1 MTADG
6 HALDLSVTL
15 DDKYAR
21 ARGRIFVTATQALV
35 RLPMMQRQRDLA
47 AGLNTAGFVTG
58 YRGSP
63 LGGVD
68 QAMWRAQRFL
78 DEHHIR
84 FQPGVNEDLAAT
96 AVWGTQQLNLFPGAR
111 YDGVFAMWYGK
122 GPGVDRSGDVFRHGN
137 LAGSAPK
144 GGVLLLA
151 GDDHA
156 AKSSTVPHQSEHV
169 FMGTMIPVLSP
180 AGVQEFLDLG
190 LHGWAMSRF
199 SGCWVGFKCVGETTE
214 SAAAVDVAPDRVRI
228 DLPTDFEMPAGG
240 LSIRWPDPWT
250 DQEFRLHRH
259 KIAAALAY
267 ARANRLDRIA
277 IDPPGARLGIATVGK
292 SYLDVRQA
300 LEMLGIDE
308 AAAARIGLRVYK
320 VAMPWPLEPE
330 GARRFAEGL
339 EEVLVVE
346 EKRAII
352 ETQLKDQLFNWPAA
366 GRPRIVGKS
375 DEQGRPL
382 LSGAD
387 ELSPAEIAVAI
398 ARRVARFHDA
408 AEIAARARR
417 LEGIT
422 ERAVPTGAAAQFR
435 RTPFFCSGCPHN
447 TSTRI
452 PEGSRAAAGIGC
464 HFMTVWMDRG
474 AETFTHMGG
483 EGCTWIGQ
491 APFTDTPHI
500 FANIGDG
507 TYFHSG
513 LLAIRAAV
521 SAKVSMTYKIL
532 FNDAVAM
539 TGGQPVDGPLSVPI
553 IARQVLAEGVR
564 KVVVTTDDPEKYPA
578 DADFPPG
585 VEIRHRDELDSVQR
599 ALREHP
605 GVTVLIHDQTCAAEK
620 RRRRKRGTFP
630 DPDKRV
636 FINARVCEG
645 CGDCGVASNCL
656 SLTPLE
662 TEFGRK
668 RTIDQSSCNK
678 DFSCVKGFCPS
689 FVTVHGAKIRRSKVG
704 TQADAS
710 LASLPEPASLPG
722 LDRPWNIL
730 VTGIGGTGVVTIG
743 ALLGMAA
750 HLEGKGVTVL
760 DQTGLAQKGGAVL
773 SHVRIAATPSAIHA
787 ARIPQGEGD
796 LVLGCDLAVA
806 AGADAMARMRAGR
819 TRAFVNV
826 HGAPI
831 GAFTRD
837 PDLVFP
843 LGELEES
850 IARAIGRDALDALPA
865 QRHATALMGDS
876 IATNPFMLG
885 YAWQKG
891 AIPVSRAAIERA
903 IELNGVAI
911 AASKRAFAFGRL
923 AAHDRAALLRLVM
936 PTAPSGDDAAP
947 ANLAELVARRRAD
960 LADYQDEAYARRYA
974 ALVRKAEEAESA
986 SLPGQTA
993 LTEAVARYAYKLMAY
1008 KDEYEVAR
1016 LYSDP
1021 AFRRSLSAQFEDW
1034 RALEFHLAPPL
1045 LGERDPVTGK
1055 PRKRGFGAW
1064 MLPVFGLLAKL
1075 RRLRGSRLD
1084 IFGQTAERR
1093 TERRLIADYEALLD
1107 EICAGLSPANH
1118 ALAIELARIPERI
1131 RGYGHVKDEHLAKA
1145 KAQEDDLLRRFRAAS
1160 PAAPLATAAE

>member
-1 MTADG
+1 MAPDG
-6 HALDLSVTL
+6 HGLDLSVTL

-21 ARGRIFVTATQALV
+21 DSGRIFVTATQALV
-35 RLPMMQRQRDLA
+35 RLPMLQRQRDMA

-68 QAMWRAQRFL
+68 QAMWRAKRFL
-78 DEHHIR
+78 DRHQIR

-96 AVWGTQQLNLFPGAR
+96 AVWGTQQLNLFPGGR

-214 SAAAVDVAPDRVRI
+214 SAASVHVAPDRVRI
-228 DLPTDFEMPAGG
+228 ALPQDFEMPEGG

-259 KIAAALAY
+259 KLRAALAY
-267 ARANRLDRIA
+267 VRANGLDRIVA
-277 IDPPGARLGIATVGK
+277 DPPAARLGIATVGK

-308 AAAARIGLRVYK
+308 RRAARLGLRIYK
-320 VAMPWPLEPE
+320 IAMPWPLEPD

-339 EEVLVVE
+339 PEVLVVE
-346 EKRAII
+346 EKRSIVEA
-352 ETQLKDQLFNWPAA
+352 QLKDQLFNWPADR
-366 GRPRIVGKS
+366 RPRIVGKT
-375 DEQGRPL
+375 DEAGRPL
-382 LSGAD
+382 LSSAD

-398 ARRVARFHDA
+398 ATRIARFEDD

-417 LEGIT
+417 LAGVT
-422 ERAVPTGAAAQFR
+422 ERVAPTGAAAQFR
-435 RTPFFCSGCPHN
+435 RTPYFCSGCPHN

-539 TGGQPVDGPLSVPI
+539 TGGQPVDGPLSVPM

-564 KVVVTTDDPEKYPA
+564 KVVVTTDDPGKYPA

-585 VEIRHRDELDSVQR
+585 VEIRHRDDLDAVQR

-630 DPDKRV
+630 DPDRRV
-636 FINARVCEG
+636 FINSRVCEG

-662 TEFGRK
+662 TEYGRK
-668 RTIDQSSCNK
+668 RAIDQSSCNK

-689 FVTVHGAKIRRSKVG
+689 FVTVHGAKIRRSRAG
-704 TQADAS
+704 SEADAA
-710 LASLPEPASLPG
+710 LASLPDPGTLPD
-722 LDRPWNIL
+722 LARPWNIL

-773 SHVRIAATPSAIHA
+773 SHVRIAATPEAIHA
-787 ARIPQGEGD
+787 ARIPNGEGD
-796 LVLGCDLAVA
+796 LILGCDLAVA
-806 AGADAMARMRAGR
+806 AGPEAMARMQAGR

-843 LGELEES
+843 LGELEDS
-850 IARAIGRDALDALPA
+850 IARALGRDALDAFPA

-891 AIPVSRAAIERA
+891 AIPVSRAAIDRA
-903 IELNGVAI
+903 IELNGVAVE
-911 AASKRAFAFGRL
+911 ASRRAFAFGRL
-923 AAHDRAALLRLVM
+923 AAHDMAALLRLAEPPQAS
-936 PTAPSGDDAAP
+936 PTQAPP
-947 ANLAELVARRRAD
+947 ATLAELVARRRAD
-960 LADYQDEAYARRYA
+960 LVDYQDEAYAARYE
-974 ALVRKAEEAESA
+974 ALVRRVERAETGCM
-986 SLPGQTA
+986 PGHTA

-1016 LYSDP
+1016 LYAAP
-1021 AFRRSLSAQFEDW
+1021 AFRQALEQQFSGW
-1034 RALEFHLAPPL
+1034 GSLEFHLAPPL
-1045 LGERDPVTGK
+1045 LGERDPVTGR
-1055 PRKRGFGAW
+1055 PRKRGFGPW
-1064 MLPVFGLLAKL
+1064 MLRVFAMLAKL
-1075 RRLRGSRLD
+1075 RRLRGTAFD
-1084 IFGQTAERR
+1084 IFGRSAERR
-1093 TERRLIADYEALLD
+1093 MERELIAQYEATIG
-1107 EICAGLSPANH
+1107 EICASLSPATH
-1118 ALAIELARIPERI
+1118 RLAVEIARVPEHI
-1131 RGYGHVKDEHLAKA
+1131 RGFGHVKEDHLRKA
-1145 KAQEDDLLRRFRAAS
+1145 KARESELIARLRAAT
-1160 PAAPLATAAE
+1160 PTPPVAAAAE